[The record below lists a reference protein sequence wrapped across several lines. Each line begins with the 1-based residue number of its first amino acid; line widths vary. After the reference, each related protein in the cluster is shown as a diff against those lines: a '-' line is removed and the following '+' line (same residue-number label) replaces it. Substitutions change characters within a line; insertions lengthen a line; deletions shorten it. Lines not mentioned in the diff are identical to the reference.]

1 MNEMTVFT
9 QAICRLLLPSSI
21 MAALAVLVKGYADTG
36 DGFSAGLIASLGV
49 LVQYVAFGPALPS
62 QMAIV
67 RHANSLSRI
76 GLLIALTVAFV
87 PVLFGKPVLT
97 HWPGPG
103 DDVTHIG
110 AIELITPVA
119 FDIGIFLLVIGFVVG
134 VINLIAQTIE
144 RVAR

>member
-1 MNEMTVFT
+1 MNEMTVLT
-9 QAICRLLLPSSI
+9 RAICRLLLPSSI

-49 LVQYVAFGPALPS
+49 LVQYVAFGPELPS
-62 QMAIV
+62 QMGIV

-76 GLLIALTVAFV
+76 GLFIALTVAFL
-87 PVLFGKPVLT
+87 PVFFGKPVLT

-103 DDVTHIG
+103 EDVIHIG

-144 RVAR
+144 RGAR

>member
-1 MNEMTVFT
+1 MNHMTVLT
-9 QAICRLLLPSSI
+9 KAICRLLLPSSI
-21 MAALAVLVKGYADTG
+21 MAALAVLIKGYADTG

-76 GLLIALTVAFV
+76 GLLVALTVAFV

-97 HWPGPG
+97 HWPGPN
-103 DDVTHIG
+103 DEAIHIG
-110 AIELITPVA
+110 ALELITPVA
-119 FDIGIFLLVIGFVVG
+119 FDVGIFLLVIGFVVG

-144 RVAR
+144 RGAK